1 MKQHAVTLPTAVVMT
16 TTMWWASGPSDNL
29 ALPTTR
35 WWAIRSAQHSNRIGV
50 TTVAEPSQVQ
60 QVADELEI
68 RNLVA
73 DLAHMADM
81 ASEEELSQYIG
92 RFTEDACWEMQGNE
106 LRGRDDILAA
116 ARQRR
121 ASGTQGPGTNSRH
134 VITTQSVRLDAG
146 DAATGE
152 AYFLFVGDTTT
163 TPHLNA
169 IGHYRDR
176 FQRTPEG
183 WKLAHRTITFG

>member
-1 MKQHAVTLPTAVVMT
+1 M
-16 TTMWWASGPSDNL
+16 
-29 ALPTTR
+29 
-35 WWAIRSAQHSNRIGV
+35 
-50 TTVAEPSQVQ
+50 Q

-81 ASEEELSQYIG
+81 ASGDDLSDYIA
-92 RFTEDACWEMQGNE
+92 RFTEDARWEMAGNV
-106 LRGRDDILAA
+106 LRGREAILAG
-116 ARQRR
+116 ARERR

-134 VITTQSVRLDAG
+134 VITTQSVRLEG
-146 DAATGE
+146 TDAATGE

-163 TPHLNA
+163 SPQVKG
-169 IGHYRDR
+169 IGHYLDR

-183 WKLAHRTITFG
+183 WKLRHRTITFG

>member
-1 MKQHAVTLPTAVVMT
+1 MVGRSRCT
-16 TTMWWASGPSDNL
+16 G
-29 ALPTTR
+29 TR
-35 WWAIRSAQHSNRIGV
+35 IKSGV
-50 TTVAEPSQVQ
+50 TTLTEPSQVQ

-73 DLAHMADM
+73 ELAHMADM
-81 ASEEELSQYIG
+81 ASGDDLTNYIG
-92 RFTEDACWEMQGNE
+92 RFTQDACWEMAGNQV
-106 LRGRDDILAA
+106 RGRDAILAA
-116 ARQRR
+116 ARERR

-134 VITTQSVRLDAG
+134 VITTQSVRLEGA

-163 TPHLNA
+163 TPQVQG
-169 IGHYRDR
+169 IGHYLDR

>member
-1 MKQHAVTLPTAVVMT
+1 
-16 TTMWWASGPSDNL
+16 
-29 ALPTTR
+29 
-35 WWAIRSAQHSNRIGV
+35 V
-50 TTVAEPSQVQ
+50 TTLTEPSQVQ

-81 ASEEELSQYIG
+81 ASEDELTDYIS
-92 RFTEDACWEMQGNE
+92 RFTHDARWELAGNE
-106 LRGRDDILAA
+106 LQGRDAILAG
-116 ARQRR
+116 ARERR
-121 ASGTQGPGTNSRH
+121 AAGTQGPGTNSRH
-134 VITTQSVRLDAG
+134 VITTQSVRLEGA

-163 TPHLNA
+163 TPQIRG
-169 IGHYRDR
+169 IGHYLDR

>member
-1 MKQHAVTLPTAVVMT
+1 MT
-16 TTMWWASGPSDNL
+16 TLT
-29 ALPTTR
+29 
-35 WWAIRSAQHSNRIGV
+35 
-50 TTVAEPSQVQ
+50 EPSQGQ

-81 ASEEELSQYIG
+81 ASEDELTDYSS
-92 RFTEDACWEMQGNE
+92 RFTHDARWELAGNE
-106 LRGRDDILAA
+106 LQGRDAILTG
-116 ARQRR
+116 ARERR
-121 ASGTQGPGTNSRH
+121 AAGTQGPGTNSRH
-134 VITTQSVRLDAG
+134 VITTQSVRLEG
-146 DAATGE
+146 PDAATGE

-163 TPHLNA
+163 TPQIRG
-169 IGHYRDR
+169 IGHYLDR

>member
-1 MKQHAVTLPTAVVMT
+1 
-16 TTMWWASGPSDNL
+16 
-29 ALPTTR
+29 
-35 WWAIRSAQHSNRIGV
+35 
-50 TTVAEPSQVQ
+50 VQ

-81 ASEEELSQYIG
+81 ASEDDLSEYIA
-92 RFTEDACWEMQGNE
+92 RFTEDARWELAGTE
-106 LRGRDDILAA
+106 VRGRDAILAA

-134 VITTQSVRLDAG
+134 VITTQSVRLDG
-146 DAATGE
+146 DDAATGE
-152 AYFLFVGDTTT
+152 AYFLFVGDTTSIPEVKT
-163 TPHLNA
+163 

-176 FQRTPEG
+176 FQHTPEG
-183 WKLAHRTITFG
+183 WKLAHRIITFG